1 MSSRAW
7 LDGAILARLSAAAGG
22 EAMDEQKNVEELK
35 ECQETVESLVQ
46 EQAQLKEENRHLRQ
60 AAGVFGQLAERL
72 NVTLREERR
81 KKEDRRRAHRTD
93 SDRRRGAAATET
105 NHSKDEW

>member
-1 MSSRAW
+1 
-7 LDGAILARLSAAAGG
+7 
-22 EAMDEQKNVEELK
+22 MDEKKIVEELK

-81 KKEDRRRAHRTD
+81 KNDDRRRDHRAGPDRRRA
-93 SDRRRGAAATET
+93 AAAET